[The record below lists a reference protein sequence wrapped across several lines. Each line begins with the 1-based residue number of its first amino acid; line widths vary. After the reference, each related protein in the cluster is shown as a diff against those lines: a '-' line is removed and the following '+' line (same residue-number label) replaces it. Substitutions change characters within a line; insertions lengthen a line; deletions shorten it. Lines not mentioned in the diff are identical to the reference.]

1 MVNRETFGS
10 NKIAILAMAGSAI
23 GLGNI
28 WRFPY
33 MVGQNGGAA
42 FIIIYILSCF
52 LLAVPI
58 LMSETIIGHRTHQ
71 NTFGAMKT
79 LAPGTKWSLLGLLTV
94 ISPFIIL
101 SYYSVVGGWSI
112 DFLYKSVF
120 EGFKITD
127 GQLQGTSF
135 GSFISSTW
143 GPIICHTIFSLLC
156 VVIVSAGVKS
166 GIEKFN
172 KICMPMLFILII
184 FILIFSI
191 SLPGASAGIDY
202 MLKPDFSKITGPIV
216 ASAVGQ
222 SFFSLSLGV
231 GTILIYSSYIKSKEN
246 ILNSGIGTTAFD
258 LIFALLAGFAVMPAV
273 FAAGIEPGAGPGL
286 IFETLPFIF
295 AKMGFGIPWI
305 SSVVAIFFFL
315 AVVFAALTSA
325 ISMYEAIVAYFVEEK
340 NMSRRKATILVFFGT
355 WFLGLFCSLSF
366 GPLSHLKIMNLS
378 LFDFCD
384 KFTSNFLMTIGGL
397 LFVIFAGWKMKKQEV
412 WEEFTG
418 NGKYKLNCKI
428 FGVFY
433 FILKFIAPIG
443 VGVVFIS
450 NFI

>member
-1 MVNRETFGS
+1 
-10 NKIAILAMAGSAI
+10 MAGSAI

-231 GTILIYSSYIKSKEN
+231 GTILIYSSYIKTKEN
-246 ILNSGIGTTAFD
+246 I
-258 LIFALLAGFAVMPAV
+258 
-273 FAAGIEPGAGPGL
+273 
-286 IFETLPFIF
+286 
-295 AKMGFGIPWI
+295 
-305 SSVVAIFFFL
+305 
-315 AVVFAALTSA
+315 
-325 ISMYEAIVAYFVEEK
+325 
-340 NMSRRKATILVFFGT
+340 
-355 WFLGLFCSLSF
+355 
-366 GPLSHLKIMNLS
+366 
-378 LFDFCD
+378 
-384 KFTSNFLMTIGGL
+384 
-397 LFVIFAGWKMKKQEV
+397 
-412 WEEFTG
+412 
-418 NGKYKLNCKI
+418 
-428 FGVFY
+428 
-433 FILKFIAPIG
+433 
-443 VGVVFIS
+443 
-450 NFI
+450 